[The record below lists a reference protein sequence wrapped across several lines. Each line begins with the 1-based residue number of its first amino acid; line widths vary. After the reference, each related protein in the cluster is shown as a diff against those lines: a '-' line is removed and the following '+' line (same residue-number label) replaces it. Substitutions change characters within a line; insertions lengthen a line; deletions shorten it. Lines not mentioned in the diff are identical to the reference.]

1 MGDTLNKI
9 RTGSPKLPA
18 RIVLHGPGG
27 VGKTSWA
34 AQAPNPV
41 FLLSPGETG
50 LHTLMDS
57 GLVGDLPSIEV
68 QRWTEYTAAL
78 ADLTEGQH
86 DYQSLVVDT
95 IDGVE
100 KLANQ
105 FVCETQF
112 GADWGE
118 KGFGGFQKGYDFV
131 ANGPWRQ
138 MIALLDKLRAAKR
151 MRVILLAHTDVANF
165 SNPEGPDYNRYVP
178 ALHKKAWGLTFGWAD
193 MVLFAYREVAVVK
206 ERGERKARGGGGSV
220 RVMRTEWSASSDAKN
235 RHNLPAE
242 ISLGESA
249 GEAWSNF
256 AQAFNHK
263 KEA

>member
-57 GLVGDLPSIEV
+57 GIVGQMDNIEV
-68 QRWTEYTAAL
+68 HRWIEYTAAL
-78 ADLTEGQH
+78 TDLTDQKH
-86 DYQSLVVDT
+86 DYNTLVVDT
-95 IDGVE
+95 IDGIE
-100 KLANQ
+100 KMCNH

-112 GADWGE
+112 GGDWGE
-118 KGFGGFQKGYDFV
+118 KGFGSFQKGNEFV

-138 MIALLDKLRAAKR
+138 MLAMLDKLRSAKS
-151 MRVILLAHTDVANF
+151 MRIILLAHTDIANF
-165 SNPEGPDYNRYVP
+165 ANPEGPDFNRYVP
-178 ALHKKAWGLTFGWAD
+178 AMHKKPWGLTFGWAD
-193 MVLFAYREVAVVK
+193 MVLFGYREVAVLK
-206 ERGERKARGGGGSV
+206 EKGERKARGGGGST
-220 RVMRTEWSASSDAKN
+220 RLMRTEWSAASDAKN

-242 ISLGESA
+242 ISMGDSPE
-249 GEAWSNF
+249 EAWTNF
-256 AQAFNHK
+256 AAAFSRK
-263 KEA
+263 DK